1 MSRRH
6 FIRVAAAIALA
17 SATVAQAQQDYP
29 SKPIRIIVP
38 FAPGGFVDNSARA
51 VADKLGARLGQQV
64 LVENRAGA
72 SGNIGSAAVAQAAP
86 DGYTLLLGFDGTL
99 VINPHVFAKLPFDTV
114 RDFQPVTK
122 IGDGALII
130 VAHPSV
136 PANNITELIKLSK
149 EKPGSL
155 SYGTSG
161 TGSTPHVFM
170 ELMKMKLG
178 IDWTHVP
185 YKGGG
190 QAIVDVVGGA
200 IPLVG
205 TAVATAQ
212 QYVKQGRLKAIGIA
226 SAKRDAALPDAVTF
240 VESGAKDIVAY
251 SWSGILA
258 PAKTPR
264 PIIDRLHREMVQV
277 LKDDDVKK
285 RLAVLGIEPVGNTPE
300 EYAAQIKADLDKWGP
315 VVKAAGI
322 AIQ

>member
-1 MSRRH
+1 MTFKRLFCS
-6 FIRVAAAIALA
+6 VLVG
-17 SATVAQAQQDYP
+17 ATATLSYAQEYP
-29 SKPIRIIVP
+29 VKPVRIVVP
-38 FAPGGFVDNSARA
+38 FSPGGFVDNSARA
-51 VADKLGARLGQQV
+51 ISDKLGARLGQQV
-64 LVENRAGA
+64 VVENRAGA
-72 SGNIGSAAVAQAAP
+72 SGNLGTAQVAQAAP

-99 VINPHVFAKLPFDTV
+99 VINPSVYAKMPFDSV
-114 RDFQPVTK
+114 KDFQPITK
-122 IGDGALII
+122 IGDGSLII

-136 PANNITELIKLSK
+136 PANNLKEMIALSK

-170 ELMKMKLG
+170 ELMKMQLG
-178 IDWTHVP
+178 IDWLHIP

-190 QAIVDVVGGA
+190 QAIVDVVGGS

-205 TAVATAQ
+205 TAIATAQ

-226 SAKRDAALPDAVTF
+226 SAKRDPALPDVPTF
-240 VESGAKDIVAY
+240 AESGAPDMITT
-251 SWSGILA
+251 SWSGVLA

-264 PIIDRLHREMVQV
+264 PIIDRLHREMVLV
-277 LKDDDVKK
+277 LKDPEVRQ

-300 EYAAQIKADLDKWGP
+300 EYGAQIRADIEKWRP

-322 AIQ
+322 KLE